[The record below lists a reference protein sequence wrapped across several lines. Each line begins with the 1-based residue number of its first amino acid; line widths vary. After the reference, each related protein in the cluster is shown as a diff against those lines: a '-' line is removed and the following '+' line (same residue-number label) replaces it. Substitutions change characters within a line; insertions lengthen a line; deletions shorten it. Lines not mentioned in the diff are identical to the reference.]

1 MSYGFDMSEYLGI
14 FLQEAD
20 EQLTTLEENLVKL
33 EREGS
38 APDVLQEIFRAA
50 HTLKGASASMGFTQ
64 LAEITHSLENVL
76 DAMRNELLA
85 PSSAIIDVLFR
96 ALDLMRELK
105 QEVADGRQGTVSEDS
120 VQALLTELKGVLA
133 GSDATRRPTAPARPA
148 EGGPQ
153 AVALNDT
160 DYDTLRAA
168 VNEGFTPYAVHVS
181 LKPGCPLKGI
191 RAALVVNALN
201 QVGEV
206 VKTVPPAEDLEED
219 RFDNDFVAVTVTTH
233 AEQTLCDEVNRLS
246 EIASVE
252 ARPID
257 LSGAPPQAGA
267 GAPPAASAIGDEE
280 LVGDTAAPGATGRE
294 LEPAGGGAAAK
305 AGQARQ
311 QAATVRVNVEQL
323 DNLMNMVAELVI
335 DRTMLEQIRANLA
348 MRLGGQ
354 DEHVASLE
362 EAVSGIRRRTT
373 ELQDEIMKARLLPI
387 GNVFSRF
394 PRMLRDLAQKAGKK
408 VDFQVSGGETEL
420 DRSVL
425 DFIADPLIH
434 ILRNSVDHGIETP
447 EDRID
452 AGKPETGTVDLSA
465 RHEENHIVIDVVDDG
480 RGIDPE
486 RVKAAAIKR
495 GLLTEEAASRL
506 NRREALELIF
516 APGTSTAEK
525 ITDVSGRGV
534 GMDIVRTNIEKLN
547 GSVDIHSEIGVG
559 TTMRIRLPL
568 TLAII
573 QALMVQSRGQFFAIP
588 LSAVVETER
597 RNLST
602 VSTVQGRQTI
612 VVRER
617 VIPLLSLAGSLRY
630 VSDVGAK
637 DQDENGMIYVVVV
650 SVGERIAGLVVDRL
664 IGEQEV
670 VIKSLG
676 KFIGEIRGIS
686 GATILGEGT
695 VAQISDVGA
704 LLEMVVEDVQAAA
717 V

>member
-1 MSYGFDMSEYLGI
+1 MSDSFDMSEYLGI

-20 EQLTTLEENLVKL
+20 EQLTALEENLVKL

-38 APDVLQEIFRAA
+38 APDILQEIFRAA

-64 LAEITHSLENVL
+64 LAEITHALENVL
-76 DAMRNELLA
+76 DALRNEVLA
-85 PSSAIIDVLFR
+85 VSTEMVDILFR
-96 ALDLMRELK
+96 VLDLMRELK
-105 QEVADGRQGTVSEDS
+105 QEVVDGRQGTVPEET
-120 VQALLTELKGVLA
+120 VQALLGELKGLLS
-133 GSDATRRPTAPARPA
+133 GSEATKRPA
-148 EGGPQ
+148 APTRPSEKAGPE
-153 AVALNDT
+153 LTLSET
-160 DYDTLRAA
+160 DLEVLKTARE
-168 VNEGFTPYAVHVS
+168 EGFAAYAVRVS

-206 VKTVPPAEDLEED
+206 VSTIPSAEDIEEE
-219 RFDNDFVAVTVTTH
+219 RFETDFVALTVTTH
-233 AEQTLCDEVNRLS
+233 PPETLQDEVNRLS
-246 EIASVE
+246 EIASVAAEPVE
-252 ARPID
+252 AREPKQ
-257 LSGAPPQAGA
+257 AP
-267 GAPPAASAIGDEE
+267 AP
-280 LVGDTAAPGATGRE
+280 APGMASRVDDVDS
-294 LEPAGGGAAAK
+294 LSDLAPALADGPRDLDTQPGAAK
-305 AGQARQ
+305 GQQARQ
-311 QAATVRVNVEQL
+311 QAVTVRVNVEQL

-348 MRLGGQ
+348 QHLGGQ
-354 DEHVASLE
+354 DENVASLE
-362 EAVSGIRRRTT
+362 EAVSGMRRRTT

-434 ILRNSVDHGIETP
+434 ILRNSVDHGIEKP
-447 EDRID
+447 EDRVA
-452 AGKPETGTVDLSA
+452 AGKPETGSVDLSA

-486 RVKAAAIKR
+486 RVKAAAVKR
-495 GLLTEEAASRL
+495 GLLSEDAASRMS
-506 NRREALELIF
+506 RKEALELIF

-534 GMDIVRTNIEKLN
+534 GMDIVRTNIERLN

-573 QALMVQSRGQFFAIP
+573 QALMVQSRGRYFAIP
-588 LSAVVETER
+588 LSAVEETER
-597 RNLST
+597 RSIST

-612 VVRER
+612 VVRDR

-630 VSDVGAK
+630 NSDA
-637 DQDENGMIYVVVV
+637 DRSNRDDSDMIYVVVV
-650 SVGERIAGLVVDRL
+650 SVGERLAGLVVDRL

-686 GATILGEGT
+686 GATILGDGT
-695 VAQISDVGA
+695 VALISDAGA
-704 LLEMVVEDVQAAA
+704 MLEMVIEDVQGVA